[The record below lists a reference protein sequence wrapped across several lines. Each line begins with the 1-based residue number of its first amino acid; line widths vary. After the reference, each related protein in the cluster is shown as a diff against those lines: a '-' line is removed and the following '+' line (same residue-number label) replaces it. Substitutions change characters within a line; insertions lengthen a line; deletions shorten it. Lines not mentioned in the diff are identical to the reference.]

1 MQYTINTVRNVV
13 CYDIMEEIF
22 MEEKANMTKEERI
35 AEAGN
40 IAGEYFKQGLNCS
53 ECVLQSFL
61 DTQNVNFP
69 KEVIS
74 LASGFGGGMG
84 QTRNTCGAITGAI
97 LALSTMKGRNPFE
110 KETPKERIQ
119 QIQQIYV
126 PFGDMVREIEQ
137 HQGTLICKELSAPYG
152 DFAGKARKQ
161 NCKQIISYCAELVAK
176 YAQENQSQQ

>member
-97 LALSTMKGRNPFE
+97 FKKKKKKR
-110 KETPKERIQ
+110 
-119 QIQQIYV
+119 
-126 PFGDMVREIEQ
+126 
-137 HQGTLICKELSAPYG
+137 GTNY
-152 DFAGKARKQ
+152 
-161 NCKQIISYCAELVAK
+161 
-176 YAQENQSQQ
+176 